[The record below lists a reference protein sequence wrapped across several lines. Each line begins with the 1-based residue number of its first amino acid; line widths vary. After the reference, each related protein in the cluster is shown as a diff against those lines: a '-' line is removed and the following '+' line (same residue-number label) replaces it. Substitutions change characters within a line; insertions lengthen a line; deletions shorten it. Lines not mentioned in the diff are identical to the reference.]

1 MGLDLRIPIGL
12 MFLVYGMLLSGFGLF
27 SNRGIYRLSLG
38 INVNLIWG
46 LIMLG
51 VGLIMLILILGRSAG
66 KPAAKAVAGA
76 PKPQEGGND
85 HA

>member
-46 LIMLG
+46 LIML
-51 VGLIMLILILGRSAG
+51 ILILGRSAG